1 MGTSLP
7 IYVDTLDISIPALAG
22 AEPATATLIT
32 DRAGRPCAGSLIRG
46 VQGILATTGGK
57 VTISLYD
64 GETVATARQ
73 FYSVEL
79 HYSGV
84 LTQLSDTQEPGI
96 PALKGLYATVYGD
109 VTAAGKGF
117 NFLVYL
123 QKLSM
128 GS

>member
-7 IYVDTLDISIPALAG
+7 IYVDTLDITIAALAG
-22 AEPATATLIT
+22 AEPATATQIT
-32 DRAGRPCAGSLIRG
+32 DRQGGYAVGSLIRG

-57 VTISLYD
+57 VYISIYD
-64 GETVATARQ
+64 DETVATARQ

-79 HYSGV
+79 HYSGT

-96 PALKGLYATVYGD
+96 PAIRGLYATVYGD
-109 VTAAGKGF
+109 ATAAGKGF
-117 NFLVYL
+117 NYLVYL

-128 GS
+128 GR